1 MKKKILSVLSD
12 GLLSGIM
19 LCIGCAVSI
28 SVDSRPLGAFLFS
41 IGLFA
46 IIKLKFALFTGKA
59 GYMVVN
65 PPSYIGEVALTLVGN
80 ICGAALGGFLL
91 NLTRFGDKFSQT
103 AAETMSVKFAD
114 SFFSTFVLAVFCGI
128 LMFVAV
134 EGNRKALAK
143 GDSTGSLFAVVM
155 PIMVFILSGFN
166 HCVADLCNFFISRCS
181 SAGDAPL
188 YFTGVI
194 LGNAV
199 GCMLIP
205 FVKKLSLEKLN
216 DD

>member
-114 SFFSTFVLAVFCGI
+114 SFLSTFVLAVFCGI

>member
-46 IIKLKFALFTGKA
+46 IIKLRFALFTGKA

-114 SFFSTFVLAVFCGI
+114 SFLSTFVLAVFCGI

>member
-1 MKKKILSVLSD
+1 MKKKVLSVLSD

-28 SVDSRPLGAFLFS
+28 SADSRPLGAFLFS
-41 IGLFA
+41 LGLFA

-91 NLTRFGDKFSQT
+91 NLTRFGEKFSQA
-103 AAETMSVKFAD
+103 AAETMSAKLGD
-114 SFFSTFVLAVFCGI
+114 SFLSTFVLAIFCGI

-134 EGNRKALAK
+134 EGNRKASVK
-143 GDSTGSLFAVVM
+143 GDSAGALFAVVL
-155 PIMVFILSGFN
+155 PLMVFIISGFN
-166 HCVADLCNFFISRCS
+166 HCVADLCYFFISRCS
-181 SAGDAPL
+181 RAGEAPL

-199 GCMLIP
+199 GCMVIP
-205 FVKKLSLEKLN
+205 FVKKLSLNKLS

>member
-103 AAETMSVKFAD
+103 AAETISVKFAD
-114 SFFSTFVLAVFCGI
+114 SFLSTFVLAVFCGI

-166 HCVADLCNFFISRCS
+166 HCVADLCYFFISRCS